1 MCPASFIGT
10 DSGACRPSS
19 GSMSDSP
26 AAGSG
31 SLSEVSPAVLLPASS
46 CPCPCCRHGH
56 GWTWQVQIGA
66 NILSNAA
73 THQLVRSGLSVLQV
87 RQCHKPTKPALVLLQ
102 LSLPALYP
110 GHMTCL
116 NVRPISQKPPNTE
129 LGKSF
134 VAACTP
140 STFQAIGRQ
149 QC

>member
-1 MCPASFIGT
+1 MCPAWFIGT
-10 DSGACRPSS
+10 DSGACRSSS

-46 CPCPCCRHGH
+46 CPCA

-66 NILSNAA
+66 NLLSNTA
-73 THQLVRSGLSVLQV
+73 THQLVHSGLSVLQV
-87 RQCHKPTKPALVLLQ
+87 WQCHKPTEPALVLLQ

-116 NVRPISQKPPNTE
+116 NVRPISQKPPNTQ

-134 VAACTP
+134 VATCSPFTFACP
-140 STFQAIGRQ
+140 GHRQAAMLTRS
-149 QC
+149 